1 MATAAPGYLQGA
13 RRTFGPPSLAVGPV
27 GGGTAALTDD
37 AQLRQLMALLQQFYT
52 AQAMQGLP
60 AGQAPEDM
68 MGTADD
74 LSQQGPGMDISPG
87 QGGISPETLSI
98 LGQIFGAGGQV
109 VGSED
114 LSALG
119 SIMGLGGN
127 LAQSSPEGA
136 MIGLA
141 QTGANLAGANPVV
154 TSGIANVLGM
164 ILDPVPPTAGD
175 IAGKAANMAIGLT
188 PIGPINTIMN
198 LLTGKTI
205 GTIVK
210 GAMTP
215 VNTVDTTEAIV
226 QQANQQA
233 EVQGKDPMDVL
244 MELTNAF
251 GTAPPPPVTPAAPSD
266 ISTPPPSQLAELAIS
281 MIDMP
286 APPTELGAPAGLST
300 PVDVAM
306 SQLAESMANMPA
318 PAPVAPT
325 PAAPVEAV
333 PVAPS
338 APSGDIGLD
347 ISSISS
353 GIAGLGMDIGMDI
366 GFGDIGIGGDV
377 GTGDSASSGD
387 DGAPSSPSDG
397 DGTAY

>member
-37 AQLRQLMALLQQFYT
+37 AQLRQLMALLQQFYV

-60 AGQAPEDM
+60 AGQAAEDM

-87 QGGISPETLSI
+87 QGGINPGTLAI
-98 LGQIFGAGGQV
+98 LGQVFGAGGQV
-109 VGSED
+109 VSSED

-127 LAQSSPEGA
+127 LAQSSPQGA

-141 QTGANLAGANPVV
+141 GVGANLAGANPVV
-154 TSGIANVLGM
+154 TTGLQAVANSLLGG
-164 ILDPVPPTAGD
+164 PP
-175 IAGKAANMAIGLT
+175 
-188 PIGPINTIMN
+188 
-198 LLTGKTI
+198 LTGKDLVGMGVNALVNKSILAPINAIMGLATGKNI

-210 GAMTP
+210 GMLTP
-215 VNTVDTTEAIV
+215 VETINPTDAIV

-233 EVQGKDPMDVL
+233 EAQGKDPMDVL
-244 MELTNAF
+244 MTLTNAF
-251 GTAPPPPVTPAAPSD
+251 GTAPPPAVSGMTSESD
-266 ISTPPPSQLAELAIS
+266 ISAVGLDAFGPNL
-281 MIDMP
+281 MF
-286 APPTELGAPAGLST
+286 GAPAGTEASLSQGSS
-300 PVDVAM
+300 P
-306 SQLAESMANMPA
+306 SMDLSGGSADIA
-318 PAPVAPT
+318 GLS
-325 PAAPVEAV
+325 V
-333 PVAPS
+333 PSAPS

>member
-13 RRTFGPPSLAVGPV
+13 RRTFGPPSLAVGPI

-68 MGTADD
+68 MGTVDD

-87 QGGISPETLSI
+87 QGGISPETLAI
-98 LGQIFGAGGQV
+98 LGQIFGAGGQIF
-109 VGSED
+109 GSTD

-119 SIMGLGGN
+119 NIMGLGGN

-164 ILDPVPPTAGD
+164 MLDPVPPTAGD

-205 GTIVK
+205 GTLVK

-215 VNTVDTTEAIV
+215 VTDVNVTEAIV

-233 EVQGKDPMDVL
+233 EAQGKDPMDVL
-244 MELTNAF
+244 MTLTNAF

-281 MIDMP
+281 MIGMP
-286 APPTELGAPAGLST
+286 APPAELGAPSGLST
-300 PVDVAM
+300 SPDAQM
-306 SQLAESMANMPA
+306 TALAESLSGMPA
-318 PAPVAPT
+318 PST
-325 PAAPVEAV
+325 PS
-333 PVAPS
+333 APS

-353 GIAGLGMDIGMDI
+353 GIAGLGMDVGIS
-366 GFGDIGIGGDV
+366 GDIGGDV
-377 GTGDSASSGD
+377 GSN